1 MREENNQVPDG
12 TVLEEFRKVG
22 VGGGGGGV
30 APCAGCACVTCTH
43 VHRVLPAPP
52 GWGEAAACCP
62 GAVLHPLLALPA
74 PPAAPQGFMIGDK
87 LLRPAMVKVSVS
99 DVAAAAPAAAD
110 SGPDD
115 SAASGS
121 E

>member
-1 MREENNQVPDG
+1 
-12 TVLEEFRKVG
+12 
-22 VGGGGGGV
+22 
-30 APCAGCACVTCTH
+30 
-43 VHRVLPAPP
+43 
-52 GWGEAAACCP
+52 
-62 GAVLHPLLALPA
+62 
-74 PPAAPQGFMIGDK
+74 MIGDK